1 MTQYIPVGILL
12 LIALIIVPM
21 TMTIGRFLR
30 PRRPS
35 LTKMQPYECG
45 IEVNDPPRGRMS
57 VHFYLVAVVFLVF
70 DVETIFLFPW
80 AVAFNRL
87 GLFGLVEVFIFL
99 GLLVAAYV
107 YALMKGALKWEA

>member
-1 MTQYIPVGILL
+1 MQQYIPVGILL
-12 LIALIIVPM
+12 LIALAIVPL

-45 IEVNDPPRGRMS
+45 IEVSEPPHGRIS

-80 AVAFNRL
+80 AVAFDKL

>member
-1 MTQYIPVGILL
+1 MHQYIPVGILL

-80 AVAFNRL
+80 AVMYRKLA
-87 GLFGLVEVFIFL
+87 LFGLVEMVVF
-99 GLLVAAYV
+99 LLILLAGYV
-107 YALMKGALKWEA
+107 YVWRRGALSWA